1 MSPDS
6 ATDVAG
12 LKTRFRKAA
21 VVNLCAF
28 ALAALGLVLFF
39 AFKSG
44 AGLILFCAA
53 LVAGFAAQ
61 IWFMAS
67 FRKGGQGA
75 KQ

>member
-1 MSPDS
+1 MSPES
-6 ATDVAG
+6 ATEVAG
-12 LKTRFRKAA
+12 LKARFRKAA
-21 VVNLCAF
+21 LVNLCAF
-28 ALAALGLVLFF
+28 ALAALGLVL
-39 AFKSG
+39 FKSG